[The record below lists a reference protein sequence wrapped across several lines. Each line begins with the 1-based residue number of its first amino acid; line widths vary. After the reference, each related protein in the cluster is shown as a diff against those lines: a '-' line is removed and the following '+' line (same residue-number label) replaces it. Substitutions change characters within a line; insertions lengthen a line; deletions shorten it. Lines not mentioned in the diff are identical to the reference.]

1 MATESIVLDKRFK
14 VGRVLGRGP
23 SGIVHLATDLSR
35 GSECVVKR
43 IYAKYAN
50 RSILDRVQA
59 LSHAASDMMHPAVL
73 GVLYTGYEPS
83 GALYLVSPLVQ
94 GESLRARL
102 QRGPLSLT
110 ATLSVLEPLCSVLQA
125 AAERELAHGALTPSN
140 ILLPEDGGVM
150 LSDFGMA
157 QLRTTPGVKWEG
169 QLGYAAPESLEVG
182 ASPASPRGDVFG
194 LGAIVYECLIGQPMF
209 DAKTLA
215 AYLAMVGTPPKL
227 TVRHPSYA
235 HIDAVLE
242 MAAAADPEARFAT
255 VQALWR
261 ALQSAL
267 LDLPA
272 SLVNN
277 LTRGMSP
284 SPQRNVTSSRPPLP
298 VKSSASNPPLVPQK
312 SEHSAPPAP
321 PHRQEPSNPP
331 PAPRNVQEMP
341 TLLIEEEIEALGPPG
356 PPQQAKPQPRPAPA
370 GGTLKLPTSLPPPPE
385 LHRGPSARAEELPA
399 APAGPTMPF
408 AKVVA
413 ASAPIT
419 PVAAPAPAKVS
430 PATPRAA
437 PAPVTAPPAPRAPQ
451 RPVAA
456 MPPIRPPAAA
466 GPAELRAPGAPRPNR
481 PDPQQILPTD
491 PSYRLRP
498 PPPSRF
504 AALAPLFWATVGG
517 VVVGGSMIGVQYLSR
532 TPIGASHSSA
542 TAARNVDIDALLRQA
557 ESELMQRSYGSAFAY
572 AELILRAQ
580 PQHSQ
585 AKLIAE
591 QASEQL
597 RVSAVYGAFLRAADR
612 EQADVAVALYREL
625 PPGSPFRTQ
634 AWDPFMNV
642 RNSFVRSRLAVATA
656 ALSAAQC
663 EQIREQIEKLYFI
676 SDSVTDSALQQ
687 GQRLLGKCK
696 SEHAEDPVV
705 PREEKAEKAEK
716 PEKPA
721 RAEKADKP
729 ARTEKAERS
738 EKPELVAD
746 AGESA
751 KPKKRKSKPDKGGT
765 DKPAVASEP
774 KDEPKAA
781 LPSALRNPF

>member
-59 LSHAASDMMHPAVL
+59 VSHAASDMMHPAVL

-125 AAERELAHGALTPSN
+125 AAERELAHGSLTPSN

-182 ASPASPRGDVFG
+182 ASPATQRGDVFG

-242 MAAAADPEARFAT
+242 MAAAADPEARFST

-272 SLVNN
+272 SLANN

-298 VKSSASNPPLVPQK
+298 AKSSASKPPQLPHR

-321 PHRQEPSNPP
+321 LHRQEPSNPP

-385 LHRGPSARAEELPA
+385 LHRGPSVRAEELPA

-413 ASAPIT
+413 APAPVASVTAPT
-419 PVAAPAPAKVS
+419 PVTVAP
-430 PATPRAA
+430 AA
-437 PAPVTAPPAPRAPQ
+437 PAPVTAAPAPRAQ
-451 RPVAA
+451 HRPVAA
-456 MPPIRPPAAA
+456 MPPVRPPAAA

-532 TPIGASHSSA
+532 TPIGSSHSS

-572 AELILRAQ
+572 AELILRVQ

-696 SEHAEDPVV
+696 SEHAEDPVL

-716 PEKPA
+716 ADKPA

-774 KDEPKAA
+774 KEEPKAA
-781 LPSALRNPF
+781 LPGALRNPF